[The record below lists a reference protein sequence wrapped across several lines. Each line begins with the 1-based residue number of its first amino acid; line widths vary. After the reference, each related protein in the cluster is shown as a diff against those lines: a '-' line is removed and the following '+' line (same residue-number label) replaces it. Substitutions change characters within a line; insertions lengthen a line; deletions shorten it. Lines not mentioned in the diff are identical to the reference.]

1 MRLEGIWF
9 YFHTGP
15 VEDKKYIYTYIYIYM
30 AKALPT
36 NNERFEIT
44 NTHKK
49 TPKLKNAVNAKRLY
63 MSA

>member
-1 MRLEGIWF
+1 
-9 YFHTGP
+9 
-15 VEDKKYIYTYIYIYM
+15 M